1 MDTYRS
7 TVVVIPTRN
16 RAELAANAI
25 RSALAQDGRALAA
38 VLVSDNSSDEAE
50 AARLKAFCEE
60 LDDARVTYV
69 RPREPLPMSPH
80 WDWAA
85 GRALEL
91 YGASHVTFLTDRMIL
106 RSGALERLAAVS
118 TLNPEKVVS
127 YTHDRVADDGTPV
140 RLHQNAWSGKLY
152 EADSARL
159 LGAVARSLPCE
170 VLPRLLNCHVPRELL
185 LSLRARY
192 GSVCGSIAPDF
203 SFCFR
208 TLAAEESV
216 LFLDEALIFHYALER
231 SNGASFVRGEVT
243 RDSADF
249 MKGLRAGG
257 DYFAAPIP
265 GILTVHNAIIH
276 EYCFASGEAGGAK
289 FPPVDEERYL
299 LAIESEL
306 GQIVNP
312 EARRAVEEH
321 LAERRCARGETT
333 AQRDETAAQD
343 AAAVQDEPL
352 WRKLLSPSRVWGRV
366 SRALAGRRNGAAD
379 AAEGGAVAPMF
390 AEVGEALEYARAAR
404 GPKVAESTFAAP
416 LGLREVASRPE
427 GASASSAVGGAG

>member
-25 RSALAQDGRALAA
+25 RSALVQHGRALAG

-50 AARLKAFCEE
+50 AARLKAFCEA
-60 LDDARVTYV
+60 LGDARVSYV
-69 RPREPLPMSPH
+69 RPPEPLSMSPH

-91 YGASHVTFLTDRMIL
+91 YDASHVTFLTDRMIL
-106 RSGALERLAAVS
+106 RGGALERLAAVS
-118 TLNPEKVVS
+118 TLYPDKLVS
-127 YTHDRVADDGTPV
+127 YMHDRVADDGTPV
-140 RLHQNAWSGKLY
+140 RLHQNVWSGKLY
-152 EADSARL
+152 EAESARM
-159 LGAVARSLPCE
+159 LGAVARSSPCE
-170 VLPRLLNCHVPRELL
+170 VLPRLLNCHVPRGLL
-185 LSLRARY
+185 KTLRARH

-208 TLAAEESV
+208 ALAAEESV
-216 LFLDEALIFHYALER
+216 LFLDEAIIFHYALDR

-276 EYCFASGEAGGAK
+276 EYCFAAGETGGAK

-299 LAIESEL
+299 FAIEGEL

-312 EARRAVEEH
+312 EARRAVEEQ
-321 LAERRCARGETT
+321 LAAYRLVRGETL
-333 AQRDETAAQD
+333 ARRDETTVRD
-343 AAAVQDEPL
+343 VPL
-352 WRKLLSPSRVWGRV
+352 WRKLLSPARVRGRV
-366 SRALAGRRNGAAD
+366 SRALAGRRDD
-379 AAEGGAVAPMF
+379 AAEREAVPPTF

-404 GPKVAESTFAAP
+404 GRKVAESMFAGL
-416 LGLREVASRPE
+416 LGLREVSPRPE
-427 GASASSAVGGAG
+427 GAAASSAGGGAGRWP

>member
-1 MDTYRS
+1 MDSYQG

-16 RAELAANAI
+16 RAELAANAV
-25 RSALAQDGRALAA
+25 RSALAQDGRALAG

-50 AARLKAFCEE
+50 VARLRAFCEA
-60 LDDARVTYV
+60 LGDARVTYV
-69 RPREPLPMSPH
+69 RPPEPLPMSPH

-91 YGASHVTFLTDRMIL
+91 FDANHVTFLTDRMIL
-106 RSGALERLAAVS
+106 RGGALERLAAVS
-118 TLNPEKVVS
+118 TLYPEKVVS

-140 RLHQNAWSGKLY
+140 RLHQNVWSGKLY
-152 EADSARL
+152 EAESARL
-159 LGAVARSLPCE
+159 IGEVARSLPCE
-170 VLPRLLNCHVPRELL
+170 VLPRLLNCHVPRGLL
-185 LSLRARY
+185 LGLRARY
-192 GSVCGSIAPDF
+192 GGVCGSIAPDF

-208 TLAAEESV
+208 ALAEEESV

-231 SNGASFVRGEVT
+231 SNGASFERGEVT

-249 MKGLRAGG
+249 RKGLRAGG

-276 EYCFASGEAGGAK
+276 EYCFASGETGGAK

-312 EARRAVEEH
+312 EARRAVEEQ
-321 LAERRCARGETT
+321 LAERRRARGQTVT
-333 AQRDETAAQD
+333 QREEAPA
-343 AAAVQDEPL
+343 QDEPL
-352 WRKLLSPSRVWGRV
+352 WRKLLSPARVWGRV
-366 SRALAGRRNGAAD
+366 SRSLAGRRND
-379 AAEGGAVAPMF
+379 AAESEAGPTF
-390 AEVGEALEYARAAR
+390 AKVGEALEYARNAR
-404 GPKVAESTFAAP
+404 GPKVAESAFVEA
-416 LGLREVASRPE
+416 LRLREVAARPE
-427 GASASSAVGGAG
+427 GAAASSAGGGAG